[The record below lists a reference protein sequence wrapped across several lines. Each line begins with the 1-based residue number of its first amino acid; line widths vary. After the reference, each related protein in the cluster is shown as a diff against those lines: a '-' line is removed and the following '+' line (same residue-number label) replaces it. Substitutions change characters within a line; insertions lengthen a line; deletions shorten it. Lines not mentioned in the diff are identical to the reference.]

1 MKNFIAFKATSPS
14 RFVLNLLL
22 VAASALFC
30 AGQTTTNTNSASGT
44 ANSPRDRLAELFGD
58 PVIARG
64 KGFEIKR
71 SHLDAELLRTKEA
84 LAVSQRAAPLD
95 LDRSVL
101 DGMITLKLLLAK
113 ATDAD
118 RAKAKE
124 QFEKQFSTF
133 KTERKLTDEEFNE
146 KLAPTLKF
154 EGRTRAEW
162 EQQQIEQIAVP
173 IVIQRQLNTPLTED
187 QAKKYYEDNVPKFEQ
202 PEMVRVAHVLISTH
216 DPSDPNPNL
225 AQKRELPE
233 EMKKTKRKLADD
245 LAKRAREGEDFN
257 KLARD
262 YSDDSEVKQNN
273 GEIKLARDGFAP
285 EEFKAAAFALKTTNQ
300 VSDVT
305 TSVLGYHIIKLLE
318 RVPARK
324 EPYAGLETKTI
335 FPKVDGSKYTIR
347 DGLNDEIMRKE
358 LPEFVK
364 KLRQEAQVEILDPK
378 LRPDETTSAT
388 TASGLK

>member
-14 RFVLNLLL
+14 RFVLNLLV

-30 AGQTTTNTNSASGT
+30 AGQTTNTNSASGT

-202 PEMVRVAHVLISTH
+202 PEMVRVA
-216 DPSDPNPNL
+216 
-225 AQKRELPE
+225 
-233 EMKKTKRKLADD
+233 
-245 LAKRAREGEDFN
+245 
-257 KLARD
+257 
-262 YSDDSEVKQNN
+262 
-273 GEIKLARDGFAP
+273 
-285 EEFKAAAFALKTTNQ
+285 
-300 VSDVT
+300 
-305 TSVLGYHIIKLLE
+305 
-318 RVPARK
+318 
-324 EPYAGLETKTI
+324 
-335 FPKVDGSKYTIR
+335 
-347 DGLNDEIMRKE
+347 
-358 LPEFVK
+358 
-364 KLRQEAQVEILDPK
+364 
-378 LRPDETTSAT
+378 
-388 TASGLK
+388 

>member
-1 MKNFIAFKATSPS
+1 MKNFIAFSAAGARRLILS
-14 RFVLNLLL
+14 LL
-22 VAASALFC
+22 VVALPALFC
-30 AGQTTTNTNSASGT
+30 AGQTATNTNSSSPS
-44 ANSPRDRLAELFGD
+44 SPRDRLAELFGD
-58 PVIARG
+58 PVVARG
-64 KGFEIKR
+64 KGLEIKR
-71 SHLDAELLRTKEA
+71 SQLDSELLRTREA
-84 LAVSQRAAPLD
+84 LAASQRPAPQD

-124 QFEKQFSTF
+124 QFEKQFATF

-154 EGRTRAEW
+154 EGRTRADW
-162 EQQQIEQIAVP
+162 EQQQVDQLAVP
-173 IVIQRQLNTPLTED
+173 MVIQRELNAPLTED

-202 PEMVRVAHVLISTH
+202 PEMVRVAHILISTH
-216 DPSDPNPNL
+216 DPTDPNPNL

-245 LAKRAREGEDFN
+245 LAKRARDGEDFS

-262 YSDDSEVKQNN
+262 YSDDSDVKQNN

-305 TSVLGYHIIKLLE
+305 TSVLGYHVIKLFE

-324 EPYAGLETKTI
+324 EPYAGLDTKTI
-335 FPKVDGSKYTIR
+335 FPKQDGSKYTIR
-347 DGLNDEIMRKE
+347 DGLNDEVMRKQ
-358 LPEFVK
+358 LPDFVK
-364 KLRQEAQVEILDPK
+364 KLKQEAQVEILDPK
-378 LRPDETTSAT
+378 LRVDDSSAPA